1 MQHEPQQCLPPA
13 TVPGALPKPADNEA
27 IMKFLLDLKGQ
38 MDEMRTEVKTIR
50 AQLDLKMGDIVDDIK
65 AINAH
70 LEAHLEMTKKDW
82 VLTPS

>member
-1 MQHEPQQCLPPA
+1 
-13 TVPGALPKPADNEA
+13 
-27 IMKFLLDLKGQ
+27 

-70 LEAHLEMTKKDW
+70 LEMTKKDW
-82 VLTPS
+82 VLTVS